1 MTTEELLKKIIVSNY
16 GTLTKFADA
25 AGLPYTSL
33 MSVLNRGVQNSGIKN
48 VSKICATLGIS
59 TDDLC
64 EGRIVFVPRE
74 GQRVNLEGVLA
85 FLRAQLDAGQVD
97 LDAEPVDGEAASL
110 ACLLLDSVTDVIRK
124 TRKGRQS

>member
-1 MTTEELLKKIIVSNY
+1 MSTEELLKKIIVSNY
-16 GTLTKFADA
+16 GTLTKFADV

-48 VSKICATLGIS
+48 VSKICSALGIS

-74 GQRVNLEGVLA
+74 GRALQLEA
-85 FLRAQLDAGQVD
+85 FFALLVAQLEDHNVELDGEPISPEDSAALSIFAGSL
-97 LDAEPVDGEAASL
+97 LDALRKKKG
-110 ACLLLDSVTDVIRK
+110 VI
-124 TRKGRQS
+124 